1 MPTVTHL
8 RWLLVAGLLG
18 AGTVGAR
25 RDVLFTSAVTY
36 CAPPENVLVQEL
48 DIRYYKENAS
58 VVFDVTA
65 SSLRDDLRV
74 SLSLNLT
81 VYGMQPVSLDLNLC
95 DLASAVC
102 PLPLYNFSGQGT
114 LPIPDS
120 FSSKIPTIGY
130 TVPDLEAYAQ
140 LELLRVDT
148 GEVAACVS
156 ATLSNG
162 WSMRQPGAT
171 WSAVGVVLF
180 SIVTSALWSMSKAKW
195 RGTES
200 GNWADKELWRVVDI
214 VSFVQMI
221 GISAL
226 LNLNYPSAYRA
237 FAENFP
243 WVLLLTGP
251 IPSQSAIDHLRQRTG
266 ARLGDD
272 ALPTDEY
279 VNRRLSPYNQNLAL
293 GSVQAVAQNVDLGNN
308 YGYSFTSTNATGLGV
323 LNSALEKR
331 VFINPA
337 TVTEADALPGGVPV
351 YVNGAGVATANAFL
365 GVFFEWLVIGA
376 IVLGVC
382 IAYQLWKR
390 TIGARTRLAGK
401 GQISSESLVPR
412 VSNMLHG
419 MFLRLALVL
428 ILPVTVFT
436 MYQWTLR
443 DSWLATL
450 LSVICILTTWAGLG
464 WTWFK
469 LSLNSRSLDDTRRLA
484 ALRPSFPMIAL
495 LTIPIF
501 ITSLFVAFASRS
513 GTAQVAGIL
522 AIEILSLGAAIFI
535 RWQARRRERDLILNA
550 TPESPVPNLP
560 TPFIPPPTRMGI
572 TLRWFRVVAMGLMIP
587 FIESLGVKPI
597 PRTVIGIVTAAVWG
611 IGVVIIFAYLVWS
624 TVQFFRRKRVDS
636 SSPHGASTDRIAE
649 KGVASPASAIAE
661 PLSPTQPDRTN
672 SGHTLYYDAHTGATP
687 APGLGASD
695 GYFVQRPAQ

>member
-1 MPTVTHL
+1 M
-8 RWLLVAGLLG
+8 
-18 AGTVGAR
+18 R
-25 RDVLFTSAVTY
+25 R
-36 CAPPENVLVQEL
+36 
-48 DIRYYKENAS
+48 
-58 VVFDVTA
+58 VFDVTA
-65 SSLRDDLRV
+65 SLRDDLRV

-148 GEVAACVS
+148 GEVAACCIAKS
-156 ATLSNG
+156 ELS
-162 WSMRQPGAT
+162 
-171 WSAVGVVLF
+171 F
-180 SIVTSALWSMSKAKW
+180 
-195 RGTES
+195 
-200 GNWADKELWRVVDI
+200 
-214 VSFVQMI
+214 
-221 GISAL
+221 GI
-226 LNLNYPSAYRA
+226 PSVCRKL
-237 FAENFP
+237 P

-501 ITSLFVAFASRS
+501 ITSVFVAFASRS

-597 PRTVIGIVTAAVWG
+597 PRTVIGIVTAA
-611 IGVVIIFAYLVWS
+611 
-624 TVQFFRRKRVDS
+624 FFRRKRVDS

>member
-1 MPTVTHL
+1 MSTMTRL
-8 RWLLVAGLLG
+8 RWLFVAGLLG
-18 AGTVGAR
+18 VGAVSA
-25 RDVLFTSAVTY
+25 RDNVLFTSAVTY

-48 DIRYYKENAS
+48 DIRYYRENAS

-65 SSLRDDLRV
+65 SSLRSDLRV
-74 SLSLNLT
+74 ALALNLT

-114 LPIPDS
+114 LPIPSS

-171 WSAVGVVLF
+171 WSAVAVVLF
-180 SIVTSALWSMSKAKW
+180 SIVTSALWSLSKAKW
-195 RGTES
+195 SGIET

-214 VSFVQMI
+214 ISFVQMI

-279 VNRRLSPYNQNLAL
+279 VNRRLSPYNQAL
-293 GSVQAVAQNVDLGNN
+293 TLGPTESIVQNVDLGNN
-308 YGYSFTSTNATGLGV
+308 YWYSFSSMNTTGLDTA
-323 LNSALEKR
+323 NSSLEKR

-337 TVTEADALPGGVPV
+337 TVTADDALAGGVPV

-390 TIGARTRLAGK
+390 TINKRAGFTAK
-401 GQISSESLVPR
+401 GQMSSEGTVPR
-412 VSNMLHG
+412 VSRMLHG
-419 MFLRLALVL
+419 VFLRLALVL
-428 ILPVTVFT
+428 MLPVTVFA

-450 LSVICILTTWAGLG
+450 LSVICFLTTWAGLG

-469 LSLNSRSLDDTRRLA
+469 LCLASQPLDDTRRFA
-484 ALRPSFPMIAL
+484 ALRPSLPMIL
-495 LTIPIF
+495 LLAVPVFVI
-501 ITSLFVAFASRS
+501 SLFVAFASRS

-522 AIEILSLGAAIFI
+522 VVEILSLAAAIFI

-550 TPESPVPNLP
+550 TSESPAPSLP
-560 TPFIPPPTRMGI
+560 VSLIPPPTRMGI
-572 TLRWFRVVAMGLMIP
+572 TLRWFRIIAMGLMIP
-587 FIESLGVKPI
+587 FLVHLEVKPI
-597 PRTVIGIVTAAVWG
+597 PRTVIAIVAAAVWG
-611 IGVVIIFAYLVWS
+611 IGVVIIFGYLVWS
-624 TVQFFRRKRVDS
+624 AVQLFRRKRVNSAIVDES
-636 SSPHGASTDRIAE
+636 STDRIAE
-649 KGVASPASAIAE
+649 KEAKSPVSAVV
-661 PLSPTQPDRTN
+661 QPARTN
-672 SGHTLYYDAHTGATP
+672 SDRSLYYDTHTGATP
-687 APGLGASD
+687 APGQTGSGD
-695 GYFVQRPAQ
+695 YFTQRPPQ

>member
-1 MPTVTHL
+1 MSTMTRL
-8 RWLLVAGLLG
+8 RWLFVAGLLG
-18 AGTVGAR
+18 AKAVSAR
-25 RDVLFTSAVTY
+25 DDVLFTSAVTY

-48 DIRYYKENAS
+48 DIRYYRQNAS

-65 SSLRDDLRV
+65 SSLRNDLRV
-74 SLSLNLT
+74 ALALNLT
-81 VYGMQPVSLDLNLC
+81 VYGMQPLSLDLNLC
-95 DLASAVC
+95 QLASAVC

-114 LPIPDS
+114 LPIPSS

-171 WSAVGVVLF
+171 WSAVSVVLF
-180 SIVTSALWSMSKAKW
+180 SIVTSALWSLSKAKW
-195 RGTES
+195 SGVET
-200 GNWADKELWRVVDI
+200 GNWAEKELWRVVDVI
-214 VSFVQMI
+214 SFVQMI

-279 VNRRLSPYNQNLAL
+279 VNRKYSPPSQSAIDHLRQRTGARLGDDALPTDEYVNRKYSPYNAL
-293 GSVQAVAQNVDLGNN
+293 TLGPTESVVQNVDLGNN
-308 YGYSFTSTNATGLGV
+308 YWYSFSSLNTTGLDTTSSS
-323 LNSALEKR
+323 LDKR

-337 TVTEADALPGGVPV
+337 TVTADDTLPGGVPV

-382 IAYQLWKR
+382 VAYQLWKR
-390 TIGARTRLAGK
+390 TIGRRTRFTAK
-401 GQISSESLVPR
+401 EQISSEGTVPR
-412 VSNMLHG
+412 VSRMLHG
-419 MFLRLALVL
+419 AFLRLALVL
-428 ILPVTVFT
+428 ILPVTVFA

-450 LSVICILTTWAGLG
+450 LSVICLLTTWAGLG

-469 LSLNSRSLDDTRRLA
+469 LSFASRPLDDTRRFA
-484 ALRPSFPMIAL
+484 ALRPSLPMILL
-495 LTIPIF
+495 LTLPIF
-501 ITSLFVAFASRS
+501 TISLFVAFASHS

-522 AIEILSLGAAIFI
+522 IVEILSLAAAIFI
-535 RWQARRRERDLILNA
+535 RWKARRRERDSTL
-550 TPESPVPNLP
+550 ESPAPNLP
-560 TPFIPPPTRMGI
+560 VPLIPPPTRMGI

-587 FIESLGVKPI
+587 FMVHLGVKPI
-597 PRTVIGIVTAAVWG
+597 PRTVIAIVTAAVWG

-624 TVQFFRRKRVDS
+624 VVQLLRRKRVES
-636 SSPHGASTDRIAE
+636 
-649 KGVASPASAIAE
+649 
-661 PLSPTQPDRTN
+661 
-672 SGHTLYYDAHTGATP
+672 
-687 APGLGASD
+687 GLGEER
-695 GYFVQRPAQ
+695 GLEKET

>member
-1 MPTVTHL
+1 MSTMTRL
-8 RWLLVAGLLG
+8 RWLFLVGLLG
-18 AGTVGAR
+18 ARTVSAR
-25 RDVLFTSAVTY
+25 QAILFTSAVTY

-48 DIRYYKENAS
+48 DIRYYRENAS

-65 SSLRDDLRV
+65 SSLRNDLRV
-74 SLSLNLT
+74 ALALNLT
-81 VYGMQPVSLDLNLC
+81 VYGMQPLSLDLNLC
-95 DLASAVC
+95 QLASAVC

-114 LPIPDS
+114 LPIPSS

-171 WSAVGVVLF
+171 WSAVAVVLF
-180 SIVTSALWSMSKAKW
+180 SIVTSALWSLSKAKW
-195 RGTES
+195 S
-200 GNWADKELWRVVDI
+200 GIETGHWAEKELWRVVDVI
-214 VSFVQMI
+214 SFVQMI

-266 ARLGDD
+266 ARLGND

-279 VNRRLSPYNQNLAL
+279 VNRKLSPYNQAL
-293 GSVQAVAQNVDLGNN
+293 TLGAMESVVQNVDLGNN
-308 YGYSFTSTNATGLGV
+308 YGYSFSSMNTTELGV
-323 LNSALEKR
+323 AKSSIEKR

-337 TVTEADALPGGVPV
+337 TVTAGDALPGGVPV

-376 IVLGVC
+376 IMLGVC
-382 IAYQLWKR
+382 VAYQLWKR
-390 TIGARTRLAGK
+390 TISRRTHFTAK
-401 GQISSESLVPR
+401 GQISSEGTVPR
-412 VSNMLHG
+412 VSHMLHG
-419 MFLRLALVL
+419 AFLRLALVL
-428 ILPVTVFT
+428 IFPVTIFA

-450 LSVICILTTWAGLG
+450 LSVLCLLTTWVGLG

-469 LSLNSRSLDDTRRLA
+469 LSHASRPFDDTRSFA
-484 ALRPSFPMIAL
+484 ALQPSLPMILL
-495 LTIPIF
+495 LTVPVF
-501 ITSLFVAFASRS
+501 IISLFVAFASHS
-513 GTAQVAGIL
+513 GVAQVAGIL
-522 AIEILSLGAAIFI
+522 VVEILSLAAAIFI
-535 RWQARRRERDLILNA
+535 RWKARRRERDLALNA
-550 TPESPVPNLP
+550 TPESPIPNLSAP
-560 TPFIPPPTRMGI
+560 LIPPPTRMGI
-572 TLRWFRVVAMGLMIP
+572 TLRWFRVIAMGLMIP
-587 FIESLGVKPI
+587 FLMHLGVQPI
-597 PRTVIGIVTAAVWG
+597 PRTVIAIVTAAVWG

-624 TVQFFRRKRVDS
+624 TVQLFRRKRVNS
-636 SSPHGASTDRIAE
+636 SLLDETSTDRIVE
-649 KGVASPASAIAE
+649 KETKSPASAIVQ
-661 PLSPTQPDRTN
+661 PLSPTQHAQTN
-672 SGHTLYYDAHTGATP
+672 SDRLFHYNAHTSGTP
-687 APGLGASD
+687 APGHD
-695 GYFVQRPAQ
+695 GSGDYFSQRPLQ